1 MRLLWD
7 WLSHISTVELLLE
20 ALVIPLWARFVV
32 ELWVIK
38 LRFCIWVPFL
48 FLHMLTAFCM
58 GVPPLHVG
66 KVDFPFPPWVVARRF
81 GVAGGLEVEL
91 VMPSVV
97 VC

>member
-1 MRLLWD
+1 LEGGAVLVAVDIRHPLQLCRVCVWLWD

-38 LRFCIWVPFL
+38 LRFCVWVPFL

-58 GVPPLHVG
+58 GVPTLHVG
-66 KVDFPFPPWVVARRF
+66 KVDFPFPP
-81 GVAGGLEVEL
+81 
-91 VMPSVV
+91 
-97 VC
+97 